1 MDFTFNYFPSY
12 NDFLSSPEL
21 SAQLLRRTRNFAVF
35 DHDIEEIRVATTS
48 SVAFL
53 LPTQILPTTAEEYAF
68 IFNFF
73 CLNRIEAKGVQE
85 FTPNSM
91 YGRLQICYQC
101 SSHCLQFDTRKSN
114 EQLLRC
120 CGVDTVF
127 LPRTRKDDRSTEP
140 ALVAAMK
147 TSVDQRAN
155 VYKSW
160 SGQVIT
166 DRNNA
171 LFDSL
176 TATFAWCSKKS
187 ARREIYEAL
196 RLRSCDS
203 PYHGIVQALEKFA
216 DLKVCG
222 LLAEVADRPSEFTYA
237 FGGAL
242 LVSKSEFASK
252 WTLTKKNFKAIK
264 EVKCTIDELMG
275 IAFATSLPVVIAS
288 SLYESSCMDGL
299 LEQRKWGELESS
311 ERMHLTSPYFNSKEE
326 ARLWRQEQERQLQQ
340 IERSRQLGQGRRSR
354 TVADISDA
362 TTFLKLSNIEK
373 RAILRASGL
382 TQLPRPREGAR
393 AVDALIIPL
402 LDEEV
407 AYEVL
412 RRLAET
418 KGNFKEASEMVD
430 FESKKPKIARQI
442 MEARK
447 RGDFESAKNLCEE
460 LNSLSLLRFDPTNP
474 EGAGGEWDTVL
485 YGFG

>member
-1 MDFTFNYFPSY
+1 MRLFS
-12 NDFLSSPEL
+12 
-21 SAQLLRRTRNFAVF
+21 
-35 DHDIEEIRVATTS
+35 TS
-48 SVAFL
+48 SASTELKPREFRNLRPIPCTGVYKSATNAAATASSLIPGNQTSNFCVAVVSTPCFFL
-53 LPTQILPTTAEEYAF
+53 GPEKMTVQQ
-68 IFNFF
+68 
-73 CLNRIEAKGVQE
+73 RGVMPVPIRE
-85 FTPNSM
+85 DF
-91 YGRLQICYQC
+91 
-101 SSHCLQFDTRKSN
+101 
-114 EQLLRC
+114 
-120 CGVDTVF
+120 
-127 LPRTRKDDRSTEP
+127 EP

-176 TATFAWCSKKS
+176 TATFAC
-187 ARREIYEAL
+187 
-196 RLRSCDS
+196 CDS

-222 LLAEVADRPSEFTYA
+222 LLA
-237 FGGAL
+237 
-242 LVSKSEFASK
+242 
-252 WTLTKKNFKAIK
+252 